1 MVSADTAA
9 RYVATSKRAHFIR
22 ARNAC
27 KAAVEDR
34 LNHQHA
40 RDEFIAASEEAK
52 LSTYP
57 SRRSFTE
64 LCD

>member
-1 MVSADTAA
+1 MWPHRSG
-9 RYVATSKRAHFIR
+9 AHFIR

-40 RDEFIAASEEAK
+40 RDEFIAAAEEAK

-64 LCD
+64 LCDSLADWR